1 MGNNTLNARSSGD
14 VITADFFND
23 FNTALQTE
31 FVGRNSSGAPVAGES
46 MGTVSVP
53 WGTGY
58 FNSINLAGAALDVSQ
73 ITSPANRIVS
83 GAVRSTSNQP
93 AFLDPAG
100 SGLSV
105 QILGN
110 TTNLVFDVNGTSATC
125 STDITISSLT
135 AAPSSNNT
143 CLLNDGDAADQES
156 TRTWGEQGAKK
167 EHLTIDTIGSEIS
180 SLNGKWAAFKIN
192 DGSSD
197 EYFLAYVDTTNNQL
211 KNIRRGYFYDSS
223 INPMNRIKIAN
234 NDTITLMKLVWVF
247 IQNDGTTTD
256 VTYTN
261 PKWSSVA
268 PTGPAT
274 GDYWYDIPNSTWKR
288 YSGSSWV
295 VINRTLLGIA
305 INDATNTVG
314 ARCLPYYHNWQ
325 VENSIRLSVLS
336 NTQIESKYCY
346 DQTVNVDGTLFKFG
360 QTKMLWD
367 ITSNLAGS
375 ADMYN
380 AAEQASTVYY
390 MYVKDTGDRVISDI
404 SPYYMPEMA
413 CGYYHPH
420 NPWRCV
426 GMAFNDGSSNLVLI
440 NDIKFNPN
448 VNEVKLYIKDVKGSG
463 SAGGTFSTGSWQT
476 RTLNVLN
483 ETATDNNDGS
493 DYAYIGSNRFT
504 TIFDNVDFEGYS
516 AGFYVNVH
524 QSRLYDITNSTL
536 VVTGTNQKA
545 IANTQPSSNTSITA
559 GTVHNPGVATT
570 MEFQARCQTGR
581 GSDGYGQAGSWG
593 NEVYASIILTLR

>member
-1 MGNNTLNARSSGD
+1 MGTNTLQSRSAGET
-14 VITADFFND
+14 ITADFFND

-46 MGTVSVP
+46 LGTVSVP

-83 GAVRSTSNQP
+83 GKVRTTSNQP
-93 AFLDPAG
+93 AFLKPAG

-110 TTNLVFDVNGTSATC
+110 STNLIFDVNGTSATC

-143 CLLNDGDAADQES
+143 CLLNDGDAGDQET

-167 EHLTIDTIGSEIS
+167 EYLTIDTIGSEIS

-197 EYFLAYVDTTNNQL
+197 EYFFAFVDTTNNQL

-223 INPMNRIKIAN
+223 INPINRLKIAN
-234 NDTITLMKLVWVF
+234 NDTITLMKLTWIF

-274 GDYWYDIPNSTWKR
+274 GDYWFDIPNQTWKR
-288 YSGSSWV
+288 YSGSAWV
-295 VINRTLLGIA
+295 IINRTLIGYA
-305 INDATNTVG
+305 ISDATNTVA
-314 ARCLPYYHNWQ
+314 ARCLPFYAQWK
-325 VENSIRLSVLS
+325 EDNSIRLSVKS

-346 DQTVNVDGTLFKFG
+346 DQSVNVDGTLYKFG

-367 ITSNLAGS
+367 ITSNLASS

-380 AAEQASTVYY
+380 SSEQASTVYY
-390 MYVKDTGDRVISDI
+390 MYIKDTGDRVISDI

-426 GMAFNDGSSNLVLI
+426 GMALNDGSSNFSII

-448 VNEVKLYIKDVKGSG
+448 VNEVTFNN
-463 SAGGTFSTGSWQT
+463 GGTWRT
-476 RTLNVLN
+476 RPLNVIN
-483 ETATDNNDGS
+483 ESATDNNEGS
-493 DYAYIGSNRFT
+493 DYVTLSSNQIT
-504 TIFDNVDFEGYS
+504 TIWDNVSFRGFAS
-516 AGFYVNVH
+516 AFYVNVH
-524 QSRLYDITNSTL
+524 QARLYNVTGTTL

-545 IANTQPSSNTSITA
+545 IANTQPSSNNSIVA
-559 GTVHNPGVATT
+559 GNVHYPGVPTV
-570 MEFQARCQTGR
+570 MELQHVCQTSRSG
-581 GSDGYGQAGSWG
+581 DGWGQAGNFG
-593 NEVYASIILTLR
+593 NEVYAYIELVLK